1 MIREIVKDNERL
13 VQKAVEATKEDLYI
27 IDDMV
32 DTAKANDDIC
42 VGLAANQI
50 GEKVRIIV
58 VKMGEFFIPLVN
70 PKIVKHSQSTYEAEE
85 ACLSHEG
92 TKKTTRYSSIE
103 VEYRDKNF
111 RKKKQHFNGFVA
123 QVIQHEMDHCEGIL
137 I

>member
-13 VQKAVEATKEDLYI
+13 VQKAVGATKEDLYI
-27 IDDMV
+27 IDDMI
-32 DTAKANDDIC
+32 DTAKANEDIC
-42 VGLAANQI
+42 VGLGANQI
-50 GEKVRIIV
+50 GERVRIIV
-58 VKMGEFFIPLVN
+58 VKMGKQFIPLVN
-70 PKIVKHSQSTYEAEE
+70 PQIISHSKSTYEAEE

-103 VEYRDKNF
+103 VAYQDRSFN
-111 RKKKQHFNGFVA
+111 KKKQKFNGFVA

>member
-111 RKKKQHFNGFVA
+111 RKKKQHFNGFIA

>member
-1 MIREIVKDNERL
+1 MIREIVKDHKRL